1 MPDVCKLVGPQQ
13 AMNDLLP
20 LYLNLMTDRDGTVS
34 VAAVTNMK
42 NFLQV
47 FKDENHSDK
56 VRASSR
62 L

>member
-1 MPDVCKLVGPQQ
+1 
-13 AMNDLLP
+13 MNDLLP